1 MFYHEIWPLPVLLGW
16 LQTLHRLLFM
26 LDTEDQHHRL
36 RDERSFGYKNSH
48 TISLLPIH
56 HKSIPS
62 FSSRP
67 LAVSPAMQYP
77 PAWPLSYPLS
87 NHLLHIIHPQPL
99 RRSLWL
105 VLDNRIKVIASP
117 SSLSSEEIFRLI
129 GIEQEN
135 SSEFVFAHL
144 WLWCFGAWI
153 GKSAQKWKR
162 NCFITKINRIVLW
175 PTERERESSCRSVS
189 SHCRR
194 HDYSYR
200 SSGRGS
206 QQSDSLGVGSGT
218 VWFGGFSS
226 KTCKESAYETCLRIN
241 LGENWNYFL

>member
-87 NHLLHIIHPQPL
+87 NHLLHIIHLQPL

-129 GIEQEN
+129 GIEKEN

-175 PTERERESSCRSVS
+175 PTERETVLVGPCPRIVGVMIIHIGRAGGAASS
-189 SHCRR
+189 
-194 HDYSYR
+194 
-200 SSGRGS
+200 
-206 QQSDSLGVGSGT
+206 QT
-218 VWFGGFSS
+218 VWG
-226 KTCKESAYETCLRIN
+226 SALERYDSVVSAAKRVKRA
-241 LGENWNYFL
+241 YMKRVFA